1 MRTAAQT
8 LQERAPEALAI
19 EAIEQEMVQNLHMK
33 LEHAA
38 AWVTAVRAH
47 FSNVVC
53 VTAKEI
59 MGMSFMEMHA
69 ICFEAGLSRGDL
81 NNVAILLG
89 STASPFQWEAS
100 PRTTHSDNN
109 VKVKKSKGG
118 QMGNAAEQLMGRR
131 PPMTS
136 YYPPA
141 EFDAHRRYA
150 GTRDE
155 TQLRKLIVQEVHAV
169 TGDLYPDLEERN
181 LIFGAIEQ
189 LCGTAH
195 LNPIMLGWSPLPPR
209 LLCLL
214 CPLATIFSA
223 LSVATSPPP

>member
-89 STASPFQWEAS
+89 STASPF
-100 PRTTHSDNN
+100 
-109 VKVKKSKGG
+109 
-118 QMGNAAEQLMGRR
+118 
-131 PPMTS
+131 
-136 YYPPA
+136 
-141 EFDAHRRYA
+141 
-150 GTRDE
+150 
-155 TQLRKLIVQEVHAV
+155 
-169 TGDLYPDLEERN
+169 
-181 LIFGAIEQ
+181 
-189 LCGTAH
+189 
-195 LNPIMLGWSPLPPR
+195 
-209 LLCLL
+209 
-214 CPLATIFSA
+214 
-223 LSVATSPPP
+223 